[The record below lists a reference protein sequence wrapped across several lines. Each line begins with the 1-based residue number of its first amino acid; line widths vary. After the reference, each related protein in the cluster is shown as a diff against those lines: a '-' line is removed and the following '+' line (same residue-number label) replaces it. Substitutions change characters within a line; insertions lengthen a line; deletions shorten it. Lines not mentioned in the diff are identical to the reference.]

1 MSVDITG
8 RHIEITP
15 ALREFTVDKLQKL
28 HKYLDDIIETHVIL
42 AVEKHRHIAE
52 IVVHA
57 RTATMSGSGET
68 EDMYSAIGLVMEK
81 LERQAKKHKEKIK
94 RRNKKK
100 GAESIR
106 TALPPAPETEMAGP
120 SAGEPPRIVRTNSYL
135 VKPMTPEEA
144 VLEVDGS
151 HSEFVVFRNSIS
163 QRISVLYRR
172 PDGSFGLIEP

>member
-106 TALPPAPETEMAGP
+106 TALPRPRRRKWPAP
-120 SAGEPPRIVRTNSYL
+120 PP
-135 VKPMTPEEA
+135 
-144 VLEVDGS
+144 GS
-151 HSEFVVFRNSIS
+151 H
-163 QRISVLYRR
+163 
-172 PDGSFGLIEP
+172 PGSSGPTATWSSR